1 VDEHLSFYKNILKY
15 ADLSEEELKVLSSF
29 YMLRTVQKNEYIL
42 KEGEVCNFEGYVLS
56 GCFKVFYE
64 DKNLRDHILYFA
76 VEDWW
81 VLDIGSFVFGSP
93 SQLNI
98 QALED
103 SVILWVSRDQ
113 KAKLYQE
120 LPSVEK
126 VFRIMNQKSLSSI
139 HMRLIKILHQNAE
152 QRYKDFI
159 ARYPTLIQRIAQHH
173 IAAYLGI
180 SHEFLS
186 KVRKHLLGKKK

>member
-1 VDEHLSFYKNILKY
+1 MNENLSFYQNILKY
-15 ADLSEEELKVLSSF
+15 ADLSEEELKQLSSF
-29 YMLRTVQKNEYIL
+29 YVTRNVQKNEYLL
-42 KEGEVCNFEGYVLS
+42 KEGEVCNFEGYVLN
-56 GCFKVFYE
+56 GCFKIFYE
-64 DKNLRDHILYFA
+64 DENLRDHILYFA

-103 SVILWVSRDQ
+103 SVILVITRDQ
-113 KAKLYQE
+113 KTKLYRE
-120 LPSVEK
+120 LPTVEK
-126 VFRIMNQKSLSSI
+126 IFRVMNQKSLASTNL
-139 HMRLIKILHQNAE
+139 RLIRMLHQNAE
-152 QRYKDFI
+152 QRYKDFT
-159 ARYPTLIQRIAQHH
+159 AKYPTLIHRIAQHH

-186 KVRKHLLGKKK
+186 KLRKRLLRKKK